1 MVYHQIHPND
11 NNARVLGASKD
22 SEQLTMDPSE
32 VVGTVVTSHNLADIQ
47 NYLVNFNKEI
57 DPSSLPGISDTDG
70 SDSVNDILA
79 SVSVAQSL
87 QSGAD
92 ASGASHF
99 STAFYSEQSLL
110 DSGLGEDSSQN
121 IHSLV
126 AGEDGD
132 DLVAQIKQE
141 SVGIDLDDASMA
153 AVQAQLVN
161 LTSSISDLT
170 GSAQELIMTSVNDGL
185 DANEGKVIRIV
196 SLNQGGKFLSLGE
209 TSHMQILGEDGLHV
223 GNEGKD
229 LPVTLESLGQPLV
242 LPSSSQD
249 LLDTA
254 SSTVSTTSAT
264 ITSSGTD
271 LLVPDSLSDDAN
283 DQSMEMG
290 DVQPQLISVQPG
302 IEGINAEGLQA
313 LALEGD
319 GGAGASPVILNAG
332 NTLQTVAVLPAE
344 GQHGELNYL
353 LIVSQPD
360 GTNKE
365 LTAQGISLD
374 TNSLIGLK
382 EEASELTEEYIE
394 VDGTVKR
401 ILKLTPKK
409 IFPNLNSDL
418 TCTYCNY
425 TSPKRYL
432 LSRHMKS
439 HSEDRPHKC
448 EICSRGFKTL
458 ASLTNHVNTHTGT
471 RPHKCKECD
480 AAFTTSGELVRHV
493 RYRHTFEKPHKCPN
507 CDYASV
513 ELSKLKRHMRSHTG
527 ERPYQC
533 STCSYASPDT
543 YKLKRHMRIHTGE
556 KPYVCDVCN
565 ARFTQSNSLK
575 AHKLIHSGNKPVFQ
589 CPYCPTTCGRKT
601 DLKIHTQK
609 LHNSEEPVTCRKCGV
624 NFPDRYNFKLH
635 WKTHEG
641 EKCYKCEECDYA
653 ACSQRHLESHILTHS
668 GEKPF
673 ECDECDHSF
682 RQKQL
687 LRRHKN
693 HHHTSD
699 YHPPTPR
706 DKNHDCSACDKSY
719 ANKGNLMRHLAQH
732 GDMSEDDTTSA
743 ASGEGEGGLRTITAD
758 HILHGDLMQE
768 WREGK
773 LGNAPQVVIVH
784 PDGRI
789 EEVTPKLQIPPDRS
803 VDDLLSVDGEEEK
816 GGKER
821 GTELSRG
828 QKKAATAAGSS
839 KAQKRIIVSV
849 PGDQDVDE
857 DGNKEAGTQVEL
869 VSDMSDEEDEDEQ
882 EEPSLPEPVISG
894 EQFLNK
900 LSPSGDKGREGSGV
914 SKVLEGSTV
923 TLDPATSADLE
934 SMIASLPVVA
944 TPITFDQPSGSQD
957 QSQIPTIDAPEI
969 LAHLDFTTKLIKQE
983 KADSDTDSLAMS
995 LLHDSGSSS
1004 VLQTLSA
1011 SPLKPSTAAGRQTT
1025 QPEVLMVSA
1034 GGKKGT
1040 TESASALTSVPK
1052 TVTVVVGSGVE
1063 KKTTTRS
1070 MKRKEDEEQASP
1082 AKRTRRSLAEQA
1094 YTYI

>member
-1 MVYHQIHPND
+1 
-11 NNARVLGASKD
+11 
-22 SEQLTMDPSE
+22 MDHNE
-32 VVGTVVTSHNLADIQ
+32 VVGTVVSSHNLADIQ
-47 NYLVNFNKEI
+47 NYLVSFNKEI
-57 DPSSLPGISDTDG
+57 DPSSLPVISDPDG

-79 SVSVAQSL
+79 SVSAAQAL
-87 QSGAD
+87 QSGT
-92 ASGASHF
+92 SGANHF
-99 STAFYSEQSLL
+99 NTAFYSEQSLL
-110 DSGLGEDSSQN
+110 DTSLGEDSSQN

-126 AGEDGD
+126 SGEDGD

-161 LTSSISDLT
+161 LTGSISDLT
-170 GSAQELIMTSVNDGL
+170 GSSQELIMTSVNDGL

-209 TSHMQILGEDGLHV
+209 TSHMQILGEDDLHV
-223 GNEGKD
+223 GSEGKD
-229 LPVTLESLGQPLV
+229 LPVTLESFGQQLV

-249 LLDTA
+249 LLDVA

-271 LLVPDSLSDDAN
+271 LLVSDSLSDDTT
-283 DQSMEMG
+283 DQPMEMG
-290 DVQPQLISVQPG
+290 HVQSQLISVQNG
-302 IEGINAEGLQA
+302 IQGINAEGLQA
-313 LALEGD
+313 LGLEGD
-319 GGAGASPVILNAG
+319 GGAGVGSVILNAA
-332 NTLQTVAVLPAE
+332 NTLQTVAILPSE
-344 GQHGELNYL
+344 GQNGEMNYV
-353 LIVSQPD
+353 LIVTQPD
-360 GTNKE
+360 GSNKE
-365 LTAQGISLD
+365 LNAQGISLD
-374 TNSLIGLK
+374 TSSVIGLK

-394 VDGTVKR
+394 VDGTLKR
-401 ILKLTPKK
+401 ILKITPKK
-409 IFPNLNSDL
+409 IYPNLNSDL
-418 TCTYCNY
+418 MCTYCNY

-448 EICSRGFKTL
+448 DTCHRGFKTL

-493 RYRHTFEKPHKCPN
+493 RYRHTFEKPHKCPE

-556 KPYVCDVCN
+556 KPYVCDICN

-641 EKCYKCEECDYA
+641 EKCYKCEKCDYA

-673 ECDECDHSF
+673 ECDECSHAF

-693 HHHTSD
+693 HHHMSD
-699 YHPPTPR
+699 YHAPTPR
-706 DKNHDCSACDKSY
+706 DKNHDCAACDKSY

-732 GDMSEDDTTSA
+732 GDMSEDETTSA

-768 WREGK
+768 WRDGK

-803 VDDLLSVDGEEEK
+803 VDDGLSEEGEEEK
-816 GGKER
+816 GRGKEVCR
-821 GTELSRG
+821 GH
-828 QKKAATAAGSS
+828 KKAACGIS
-839 KAQKRIIVSV
+839 KASQKHIIVTMQEDHD
-849 PGDQDVDE
+849 GDEDGNDGDE

-869 VSDMSDEEDEDEQ
+869 ASDMSDDDDNNDEEEDE
-882 EEPSLPEPVISG
+882 PEALTSG

-900 LSPSGDKGREGSGV
+900 LTPAASKGAAEGSSSSGV
-914 SKVLEGSTV
+914 VGKTLAGNAV
-923 TLDPATSADLE
+923 TLDQATSADLE

-983 KADSDTDSLAMS
+983 KADSDTDSLAIS
-995 LLHDSGSSS
+995 LLQDTAGSSS
-1004 VLQTLSA
+1004 GSVIH
-1011 SPLKPSTAAGRQTT
+1011 PLTPSSQLKLTTVRGRQSG
-1025 QPEVLMVSA
+1025 QSEVGMVSNA
-1034 GGKKGT
+1034 AVGKKGVG
-1040 TESASALTSVPK
+1040 TESSSALKSVPK
-1052 TVTVVVGSGVE
+1052 TVTLVVGSGADLRE
-1063 KKTTTRS
+1063 KKTTTRLCELCFRS